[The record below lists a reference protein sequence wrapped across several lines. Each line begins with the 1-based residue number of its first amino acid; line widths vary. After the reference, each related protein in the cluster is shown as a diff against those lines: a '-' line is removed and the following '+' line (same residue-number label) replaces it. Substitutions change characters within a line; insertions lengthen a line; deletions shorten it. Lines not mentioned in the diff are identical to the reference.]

1 MSLENIVIAVS
12 LLLGIVLL
20 ILIIY
25 LISRVN
31 DLEAKA
37 FSNLGAAPSKK
48 TETEPQKIFA
58 GLMAVNCGMNGCN
71 GMAPTIS
78 MASRVIEIAFWPYSN
93 FTYDP
98 SLKRAW
104 STARRAR
111 ANRPPTR

>member
-37 FSNLGAAPSKK
+37 FSHQGAATPAEKK
-48 TETEPQKIFA
+48 
-58 GLMAVNCGMNGCN
+58 
-71 GMAPTIS
+71 
-78 MASRVIEIAFWPYSN
+78 
-93 FTYDP
+93 
-98 SLKRAW
+98 
-104 STARRAR
+104 
-111 ANRPPTR
+111 NRE

>member
-37 FSNLGAAPSKK
+37 FSNLNAAASEKK
-48 TETEPQKIFA
+48 
-58 GLMAVNCGMNGCN
+58 
-71 GMAPTIS
+71 
-78 MASRVIEIAFWPYSN
+78 
-93 FTYDP
+93 
-98 SLKRAW
+98 
-104 STARRAR
+104 
-111 ANRPPTR
+111 NRD

>member
-37 FSNLGAAPSKK
+37 FFNLGAAPSEKK
-48 TETEPQKIFA
+48 RRLNRRRFSR
-58 GLMAVNCGMNGCN
+58 GWMAVNCGMNG
-71 GMAPTIS
+71 
-78 MASRVIEIAFWPYSN
+78 
-93 FTYDP
+93 
-98 SLKRAW
+98 
-104 STARRAR
+104 
-111 ANRPPTR
+111 